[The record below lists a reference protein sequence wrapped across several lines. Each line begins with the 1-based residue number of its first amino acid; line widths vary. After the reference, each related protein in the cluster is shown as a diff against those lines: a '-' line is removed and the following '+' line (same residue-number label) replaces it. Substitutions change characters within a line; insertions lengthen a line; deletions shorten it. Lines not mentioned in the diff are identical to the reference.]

1 MAGTADV
8 NKHRELSDPLRS
20 ADVRR
25 QFDRAA
31 GNFANGDFVHRHCF
45 SGLLERL
52 QPMQL
57 ETKRILDLG
66 CATGHGSRE
75 LARRFR
81 RAQISSLDLSGA
93 MLKTAKANRSRF
105 ARIVEVQADAT
116 ALPFVT
122 GAFDLVVA
130 NLLLPWLG
138 DPQPAFTGI
147 ARVLREG
154 GLFAFATLGPDS
166 LAGLRDAWRRQ
177 DSFAH
182 VNPFIDMHDVGD
194 ALVRAGLRDPVLDV
208 DRLSITYPDAAA
220 LFRDLTASGARN
232 ALRDRRRTL
241 TGKRRLAE
249 VRAELEGKPG
259 ESLTVD
265 LELVFGHAWGGGPPR
280 NPGEYV
286 LPASAIGRMR
296 R

>member
-8 NKHRELSDPLRS
+8 DKQGEFSDPLRM

-31 GNFANGDFVHRHCF
+31 GDFANGDFVHRHCF
-45 SGLLERL
+45 AGLLERL
-52 QPMQL
+52 EPMQL

-66 CATGHGSRE
+66 CAAGRGSRE
-75 LARRFR
+75 LAKRFR
-81 RAQISSLDLSGA
+81 RAQVSSLDLSGA
-93 MLKTAKANRSRF
+93 MLRTAKAKHSRF
-105 ARIVEVQADAT
+105 ARIFEVQANAG

-122 GAFDLVVA
+122 GAFDLVIA

-138 DPQPAFTGI
+138 DPQPTFAGI

-154 GLFAFATLGPDS
+154 GLFSFATLGPDS
-166 LAGLRDAWRRQ
+166 LAELRAAWRRQ
-177 DSFAH
+177 DAFAH
-182 VNPFIDMHDVGD
+182 VNPFIDMHDIGD

-208 DRLSITYPDAAA
+208 DRLSITYPNAAS

-232 ALRDRRRTL
+232 ALRDRCSTL
-241 TGKRRLAE
+241 TGKRRFAE
-249 VRAELEGKPG
+249 VCAELEGNAG
-259 ESLTVD
+259 EPLTVE
-265 LELVFGHAWGGGPPR
+265 LELVFGHAWGGGPPG

-286 LPASAIGRMR
+286 LPASAIGRIR